1 MLSSLP
7 WCVDLIR
14 AAVEDSDVGP
24 ILAKIVVAVSNCLRR
39 QQLRGSFDAEHSTSD
54 ASVGILTNAFMMCE
68 RDASALMLRA
78 SCALCDSAWLLLA
91 GPAEYSEE
99 YMSLLA
105 AEIQDQELSREVLDV
120 KEADC
125 VGRYLM
131 VARMPLASRLRAMHV
146 VCPSLCVLCMCRS
159 LFVATVHTVA
169 TAAGGGCK

>member
-7 WCVDLIR
+7 WCVDLILV
-14 AAVEDSDVGP
+14 AVERSDVGP
-24 ILAKIVVAVSNCLRR
+24 VLAKIVVAVCNCLRR
-39 QQLRGSFDAEHSTSD
+39 QQRRGSFDAEHSTSD

-68 RDASALMLRA
+68 RDASTLMFRA
-78 SCALCDSAWLLLA
+78 SCALCDSAWLLRV

-99 YMSLLA
+99 YMSVLA
-105 AEIQDQELSREVLDV
+105 KEIQELSTGVLDAKV
-120 KEADC
+120 ADC

-146 VCPSLCVLCMCRS
+146 VCPSLCAICICRS

-169 TAAGGGCK
+169 TGVGGCK